1 MPWVASTV
9 RRRPE
14 AVTEVPAVD
23 VVDKLTMC
31 FNGAIRAWQRVPF
44 KLVKRG
50 YETRVTLADYDNF
63 TGLVF
68 DPMDALCAPWQQM
81 QPEDMI
87 R

>member
-63 TGLVF
+63 TVWCLI
-68 DPMDALCAPWQQM
+68 PWMLCV
-81 QPEDMI
+81 
-87 R
+87 RRGSKCSRKT